1 LLKGITE
8 NTKNK
13 EWSMNRNDFI
23 KKCGAGICGCGVLS
37 LLTPLAARAED
48 SAAPAAAVPA
58 DVEQLKQ
65 QLDGA
70 RERFAMLLT
79 IMGEQLDNATRNK
92 ILQSLGSQCSQPYA
106 AFFNKHRGD
115 LQSFLD
121 KIKTAW
127 VERTEYDEK
136 TGILRVI
143 GKPAPCAC
151 PLVKAGRTPVEFCDC
166 SGGWNQAAFSTVLG
180 RPVTIEIEES
190 VLRGGARC
198 SFRISTK
205 G

>member
-1 LLKGITE
+1 
-8 NTKNK
+8 
-13 EWSMNRNDFI
+13 MNRNDFI
-23 KKCGAGICGCGVLS
+23 KKCGAGICGCGVMS

-48 SAAPAAAVPA
+48 TAAPAVVAPAAAVPE
-58 DVEQLKQ
+58 DVKLLKQ
-65 QLDGA
+65 QIEGA
-70 RERFAMLLT
+70 QERFAKLLA
-79 IMGEQLDNATRNK
+79 IMGEQLDAATRDK
-92 ILQSLGSQCSQPYA
+92 LLQSLGNQCSEPYGP
-106 AFFNKHRGD
+106 FFNKYRGN
-115 LQSFLD
+115 LEGFLE

-143 GKPAPCAC
+143 GKPGPCAC

-190 VLRGGARC
+190 VLRGGTRC
-198 SFRISTK
+198 SFRIGTK